1 MTFEI
6 LQKKL
11 ADKSWTDTQ
20 DADFIAALGRIENT
34 FQQMGAQIYI
44 FISYFEQ
51 YVAAIQASPI
61 FSSDDIPSNDSQ
73 SSNPTQ
79 TPADVPKN
87 PQHPSN
93 MEQFP
98 NRAERRK
105 EKPSRSPLDI
115 VNEKKLNNP
124 HDLR

>member
-11 ADKSWTDTQ
+11 ADKTWTDTQ
-20 DADFIAALGRIENT
+20 DPDFIKALGRIENT

-51 YVAAIQASPI
+51 YVAAMQSSPI
-61 FSSDDIPSNDSQ
+61 FASDDIPSDGSQ

-79 TPADVPKN
+79 TSADPA
-87 PQHPSN
+87 
-93 MEQFP
+93 
-98 NRAERRK
+98 NRAERRARK
-105 EKPSRSPLDI
+105 TPLDI
-115 VNEKKLNNP
+115 VKDKK
-124 HDLR
+124 

>member
-1 MTFEI
+1 MDEVKMTFEI

-11 ADKSWTDTQ
+11 ADKSWTDVQ
-20 DADFIAALGRIENT
+20 DPEFIVALNRIDNT

-61 FSSDDIPSNDSQ
+61 FASSDISSDDSL

-79 TPADVPKN
+79 TSAPDPAE
-87 PQHPSN
+87 HPSS
-93 MEQFP
+93 MAG

-105 EKPSRSPLDI
+105 KTPLDI
-115 VNEKKLNNP
+115 VKDKK
-124 HDLR
+124 

>member
-11 ADKSWTDTQ
+11 QDKTWTDTQ
-20 DADFIAALGRIENT
+20 DPDFIKALERIENT

-61 FSSDDIPSNDSQ
+61 FASSDVTSDGSQ

-79 TPADVPKN
+79 TPATEPSE
-87 PQHPSN
+87 HPSG
-93 MEQFP
+93 MSG
-98 NRAERRK
+98 NRSERRK
-105 EKPSRSPLDI
+105 KKEPSLILPD
-115 VNEKKLNNP
+115 KKLIVP
-124 HDLR
+124 

>member
-1 MTFEI
+1 MDEVKTTFEK

-11 ADKSWTDTQ
+11 ADKTWTDTQ
-20 DADFIAALGRIENT
+20 EPEFIAALQRIENT

-61 FSSDDIPSNDSQ
+61 FSTDDIQSNDSQ

-79 TPADVPKN
+79 TPAEPA
-87 PQHPSN
+87 
-93 MEQFP
+93 
-98 NRAERRK
+98 NRAERRASK
-105 EKPSRSPLDI
+105 TPLDI
-115 VNEKKLNNP
+115 VKGKK
-124 HDLR
+124 

>member
-1 MTFEI
+1 MSEPTMDEVKTTFET

-11 ADKSWTDTQ
+11 ADKTWTDAQ
-20 DADFIAALGRIENT
+20 DADFIAALKRIENT

-61 FSSDDIPSNDSQ
+61 FSSEDIPSNDSQ

-79 TPADVPKN
+79 TSADPA
-87 PQHPSN
+87 
-93 MEQFP
+93 
-98 NRAERRK
+98 NRAERRARK
-105 EKPSRSPLDI
+105 TPLDI
-115 VNEKKLNNP
+115 AKDKK
-124 HDLR
+124 

>member
-6 LQKKL
+6 LKNKL

-61 FSSDDIPSNDSQ
+61 FSSEDIPSDDSQ

-79 TPADVPKN
+79 TPAEPA
-87 PQHPSN
+87 
-93 MEQFP
+93 
-98 NRAERRK
+98 NRAERRTRK
-105 EKPSRSPLDI
+105 TPLEVAKD
-115 VNEKKLNNP
+115 KK
-124 HDLR
+124 

>member
-6 LQKKL
+6 LKNKL

-61 FSSDDIPSNDSQ
+61 FSSEDIPSNDSQ

-79 TPADVPKN
+79 TPTEPA
-87 PQHPSN
+87 
-93 MEQFP
+93 
-98 NRAERRK
+98 NRAERRTRK
-105 EKPSRSPLDI
+105 TPLEV
-115 VNEKKLNNP
+115 VNDKK
-124 HDLR
+124 

>member
-11 ADKSWTDTQ
+11 ADKSWTDAQ
-20 DADFIAALGRIENT
+20 DPEFIVALNRIDNT

-61 FSSDDIPSNDSQ
+61 FASSDISSDDSQ

-79 TPADVPKN
+79 TSDQPA
-87 PQHPSN
+87 
-93 MEQFP
+93 

-105 EKPSRSPLDI
+105 KTPLDI
-115 VNEKKLNNP
+115 VNEKKK
-124 HDLR
+124 

>member
-11 ADKSWTDTQ
+11 ADKTWTDTQ
-20 DADFIAALGRIENT
+20 DPDFIKALGRIENT
-34 FQQMGAQIYI
+34 LQQMGAQIYI

-51 YVAAIQASPI
+51 YVAAMQSSPI
-61 FSSDDIPSNDSQ
+61 FASGDVPSDGSQ

-79 TPADVPKN
+79 TSAD
-87 PQHPSN
+87 HST
-93 MEQFP
+93 EQFP

-105 EKPSRSPLDI
+105 TSRTPLDI
-115 VNEKKLNNP
+115 VKNKK
-124 HDLR
+124 

>member
-6 LQKKL
+6 LKNKL
-11 ADKSWTDTQ
+11 ADKTWTDTQ
-20 DADFIAALGRIENT
+20 EPEFIIALERIENT

-51 YVAAIQASPI
+51 YVTAIQASPI

-79 TPADVPKN
+79 TSEEPA
-87 PQHPSN
+87 
-93 MEQFP
+93 

-105 EKPSRSPLDI
+105 RTPLDI
-115 VNEKKLNNP
+115 VNDKKK
-124 HDLR
+124 

>member
-1 MTFEI
+1 M

-11 ADKSWTDTQ
+11 QDKTWTDTQ
-20 DADFIAALGRIENT
+20 EPDFITALGNIENA

-51 YVAAIQASPI
+51 YVAAIQGSPI
-61 FSSDDIPSNDSQ
+61 FASEEIPSDDSQ

-79 TPADVPKN
+79 TSEEPA
-87 PQHPSN
+87 
-93 MEQFP
+93 

-105 EKPSRSPLDI
+105 KTPLEV
-115 VNEKKLNNP
+115 VNEKKK
-124 HDLR
+124 

>member
-11 ADKSWTDTQ
+11 QDKTWIEYQ
-20 DADFIAALGRIENT
+20 DDDFIKALERIENT

-51 YVAAIQASPI
+51 YVAAIQGSPI
-61 FSSDDIPSNDSQ
+61 FASGDVPSDGSQ

-79 TPADVPKN
+79 TSDDPA
-87 PQHPSN
+87 
-93 MEQFP
+93 
-98 NRAERRK
+98 NRAERRARK
-105 EKPSRSPLDI
+105 TPLDI
-115 VNEKKLNNP
+115 VKDKK
-124 HDLR
+124 

>member
-6 LQKKL
+6 LKNKL

-61 FSSDDIPSNDSQ
+61 FSSEDIPSNDSQ

-79 TPADVPKN
+79 TPAEPA
-87 PQHPSN
+87 
-93 MEQFP
+93 
-98 NRAERRK
+98 NRAERAERRASK
-105 EKPSRSPLDI
+105 TPLEI
-115 VNEKKLNNP
+115 VKDKKK
-124 HDLR
+124 

>member
-11 ADKSWTDTQ
+11 QDTTWTETQ
-20 DADFIAALGRIENT
+20 DPEFIKALGRIENT

-51 YVAAIQASPI
+51 YVAAIQGSPI
-61 FSSDDIPSNDSQ
+61 FASDDSPSDGSQ

-79 TPADVPKN
+79 TSDDSA
-87 PQHPSN
+87 
-93 MEQFP
+93 
-98 NRAERRK
+98 NRAERRARK
-105 EKPSRSPLDI
+105 TPLDI
-115 VNEKKLNNP
+115 VKDKK
-124 HDLR
+124 

>member
-11 ADKSWTDTQ
+11 ADKTWTDAQ
-20 DADFIAALGRIENT
+20 DPDFISALGRIENT

-44 FISYFEQ
+44 FISYFEH

-61 FSSDDIPSNDSQ
+61 FSSDDIPSDDSQ

-79 TPADVPKN
+79 TPATDTS
-87 PQHPSN
+87 QYPSA
-93 MEQFP
+93 MSG

-105 EKPSRSPLDI
+105 EKPGRSPLDI
-115 VNEKKLNNP
+115 INGKKLNNP
-124 HDLR
+124 

>member
-1 MTFEI
+1 MDEVKMTFEI

-11 ADKSWTDTQ
+11 ADKSWTDAQ
-20 DADFIAALGRIENT
+20 DPEFIVALNRIDNT

-61 FSSDDIPSNDSQ
+61 FASSDISSDDSL

-79 TPADVPKN
+79 TSPAPA
-87 PQHPSN
+87 
-93 MEQFP
+93 

-105 EKPSRSPLDI
+105 KTPLDI
-115 VNEKKLNNP
+115 VKDKK
-124 HDLR
+124 

>member
-11 ADKSWTDTQ
+11 QDKTWTDTQ
-20 DADFIAALGRIENT
+20 DPDFIKALERIENT

-61 FSSDDIPSNDSQ
+61 FASSDVTSDGSQ

-79 TPADVPKN
+79 TSPAPTE
-87 PQHPSN
+87 
-93 MEQFP
+93 EQFP
-98 NRAERRK
+98 NRAEKRAAAK
-105 EKPSRSPLDI
+105 KQPNLI
-115 VNEKKLNNP
+115 VPEKKLIVP
-124 HDLR
+124 